1 MRSSAPREQR
11 STIRHV
17 PYGLPSHPIEEH
29 EAKDHAIR
37 DLYERL
43 DKIETGRQSLIN
55 ALWAQIPSDITE
67 TVYSATAKT
76 VATTP
81 QTSELVKITSFVATL
96 PATSTGTLQ
105 LGDVT
110 IPLPSGL
117 STATGLRLL
126 LRQTDLRLLKSTKTG
141 PMSLTICGQIAPTR
155 GVL

>member
-1 MRSSAPREQR
+1 MRSSAPRDQG
-11 STIRHV
+11 STIRTV
-17 PYGLPSHPIEEH
+17 PYGLQPHPIEEH

-67 TVYSATAKT
+67 TAYSGAAKSLR
-76 VATTP
+76 TTP
-81 QTSELVKITSFVATL
+81 QTSELVKITAFVATL
-96 PATSTGTLQ
+96 PATATGTLQ

-110 IPLPSGL
+110 IPLPSGFT
-117 STATGLRLL
+117 TATGLRLL
-126 LRQTDLRLLKSTKTG
+126 LRTDDTRLLQSTKTG